1 MAAVAQIPAD
11 RDVKVLTEKHR
22 VAIDELKAKTQE
34 FMPQDQKDGVPWDGE
49 WLA

>member
-34 FMPQDQKDGVPWDGE
+34 CHCYNYYIWCE
-49 WLA
+49 HAN